1 MFNTTWTLTG
11 MPAITLPIFKSKNN
25 LPIGCQIVSR
35 RGNDEV
41 LLGIGKKLIKI
52 FNQNE
57 K

>member
-1 MFNTTWTLTG
+1 MKPL
-11 MPAITLPIFKSKNN
+11 KNN